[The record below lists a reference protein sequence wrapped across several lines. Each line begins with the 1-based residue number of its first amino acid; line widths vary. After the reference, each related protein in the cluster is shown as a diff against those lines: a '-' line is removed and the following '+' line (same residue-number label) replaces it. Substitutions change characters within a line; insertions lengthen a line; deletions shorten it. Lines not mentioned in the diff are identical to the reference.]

1 MKKKISVM
9 PVTQLPKMQ
18 LFFFV
23 FFFFTGVLSF
33 SQIHVSTDTKFYVSS
48 GTTIVDNEIST
59 VTEKVVIY
67 VAEGTVAYNLDK
79 IENSKIIQLKTSEKI
94 AEKVEKLPKDI
105 IDQPSVK
112 NIESQYHFNTNPD
125 SDVIK
130 KSKHSIST
138 IFLPHHEIK
147 ADHLPQNPFQPNQTF
162 FFNLGIGVVLLLFF
176 NLIFQALTT
185 RPPPYTLILFS
196 EFQKFKFIILY

>member
-67 VAEGTVAYNLDK
+67 VAEGTVLYNFDK
-79 IENSKIIQLKTSEKI
+79 IQNTEIIEVK
-94 AEKVEKLPKDI
+94 APEKVAKKIKKLPKKVSV
-105 IDQPSVK
+105 QSAVK
-112 NIESQYHFNTNPD
+112 NVVPQFYFNTNT
-125 SDVIK
+125 SSSVIK
-130 KSKHSIST
+130 EIQHSLST
-138 IFLPHHEIK
+138 VVIQEHQQIK
-147 ADHLPQNPFQPNQTF
+147 AAHLTQYSFQSDHF
-162 FFNLGIGVVLLLFF
+162 FYLNMLIGVVLLLAF
-176 NLIFQALTT
+176 NLLFQ
-185 RPPPYTLILFS
+185 TL
-196 EFQKFKFIILY
+196 